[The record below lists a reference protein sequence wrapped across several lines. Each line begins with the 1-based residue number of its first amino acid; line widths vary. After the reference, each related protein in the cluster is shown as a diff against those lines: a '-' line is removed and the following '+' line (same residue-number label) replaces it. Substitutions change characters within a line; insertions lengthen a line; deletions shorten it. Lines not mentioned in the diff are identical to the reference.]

1 MEYRLHLNKVKPKI
15 GQKYKIISITDIAL
29 HTTDKHPTP
38 IGKKLRKAFKTMK
51 PGRIYGKVEASPS
64 ADDNKQAV
72 IAMIHNDPDFVKMV
86 MEYERQGYKVALDLP
101 DKIPLVLGQDSVQ
114 FLASV
119 NGQRIMRGLA
129 KDNPER

>member
-1 MEYRLHLNKVKPKI
+1 
-15 GQKYKIISITDIAL
+15 
-29 HTTDKHPTP
+29 
-38 IGKKLRKAFKTMK
+38 
-51 PGRIYGKVEASPS
+51 
-64 ADDNKQAV
+64 
-72 IAMIHNDPDFVKMV
+72 MIQNDPDFVKMV